1 MWMYNFPPEFWSV
14 ITSSLKFHSIF
25 WYIAKFVLTGVNFV
39 LTIGQFKLT
48 IGPYWIPRVFQTYE
62 YLQSVV
68 SGRTGTWSMNSN
80 GIFLLVAVVL
90 TAVSNCLP
98 PSAIVKPKRVYNM
111 TDECAQR
118 LGCCCGS
125 CMVCCSPLLCACFI
139 LSPCIG
145 KCTFKYED
153 GSECSCGGGYWC
165 QQLTLKSWKLCQ
177 FGARKSWE
185 FCKWCYEHCDK
196 CCGRGVN
203 VQHRN
208 GNSPYPCEASP
219 LCDKLAKSLPG
230 TVCICAYIM
239 YLYLHVCTISLSL
252 SLSLS
257 IYICVYVYGSP
268 KRPYM

>member
-1 MWMYNFPPEFWSV
+1 
-14 ITSSLKFHSIF
+14 
-25 WYIAKFVLTGVNFV
+25 
-39 LTIGQFKLT
+39 
-48 IGPYWIPRVFQTYE
+48 
-62 YLQSVV
+62 
-68 SGRTGTWSMNSN
+68 MNSN

-177 FGARKSWE
+177 FGVRKSWE
-185 FCKWCYEHCDK
+185 LCKWCYEHCDK

-208 GNSPYPCEASP
+208 GNSSYPCEASP

-239 YLYLHVCTISLSL
+239 YLYLHVCTISLSPL

-257 IYICVYVYGSP
+257 LSLRMCMFTCVRTCVYLRLFFVALVISIAPSSCNGT
-268 KRPYM
+268 YMHIANLVITLVLMADMNEAER